1 MTTAIAW
8 TQAALVSQNLA
19 SVAVDPLVLSVRL
32 TVAQSK
38 LMVSGQVI
46 LYQSERLAAPVGATN
61 VCASVESPLVGV
73 RAPAIAE
80 MAPLWEVELRE
91 VVPVLVQPRR
101 PASQP
106 PPVIRI
112 PAGPTHASG
121 TGV

>member
-46 LYQSERLAAPVGATN
+46 LYQSERLTAPVGAVN
-61 VCASVESPLVGV
+61 GCARGEPPVGGGAGPALGAGAPRRGAALMAGVPPLV
-73 RAPAIAE
+73 P
-80 MAPLWEVELRE
+80 
-91 VVPVLVQPRR
+91 PR
-101 PASQP
+101 P
-106 PPVIRI
+106 PF
-112 PAGPTHASG
+112 
-121 TGV
+121 

>member
-46 LYQSERLAAPVGATN
+46 LYQSERLTAPVGAVD
-61 VCASVESPLVGV
+61 VCATGGSPSGGAPAPSTARDGPRGGNRRMGGGPRLFQPV
-73 RAPAIAE
+73 RALSKRTVALPTAE
-80 MAPLWEVELRE
+80 
-91 VVPVLVQPRR
+91 
-101 PASQP
+101 
-106 PPVIRI
+106 
-112 PAGPTHASG
+112 GPGSAH
-121 TGV
+121 